1 MERNV
6 VFSTIKEYLKSKM
19 EEQYEIADDVILTN
33 IGITSA
39 EFVLLLVFVEDEFD
53 ITFEDEDLLMPT
65 DITVGELV
73 DRIVNL
79 SNN

>member
-6 VFSTIKEYLKSKM
+6 VFSAIKEYLKSKM

-65 DITVGELV
+65 DITMGELV

>member
-39 EFVLLLVFVEDEFD
+39 EFVLLLVFVEDVFD